1 MQSTKKNVTQYK
13 YRYLTII
20 VHVLLNY
27 CYNYCL
33 KIVIE
38 SRYNMLIIS
47 GKMYSSL
54 VTNCYIS
61 NIYIFSDNLLGRNN
75 CNVQ

>member
-38 SRYNMLIIS
+38 SRY
-47 GKMYSSL
+47 
-54 VTNCYIS
+54 
-61 NIYIFSDNLLGRNN
+61 IYWASK
-75 CNVQ
+75 